1 MKRHIILFIIS
12 FLLVGGGLCT
22 FTYFNIKKQETST
35 KINDYG
41 LLNHYFKN
49 KEIPNDCNLFVYSG
63 ETYKIQGITLKLLS
77 YIFDGHQ
84 AKCVF
89 SVFGENKK
97 DVEEFGIDTG
107 GEEEIRNCN
116 LLSPREL
123 GRAEEEMVKGI
134 KYIYWDNA
142 YRPNEDK
149 VIHLKFGSAEEN
161 LHTFYLKE
169 TTDKISFQG
178 IDYKIMVSPIGMYA
192 FGSGL
197 PHEVSLEQENG
208 ETKELLKDWKPASKK
223 LYLFSEFVNDE
234 MCGSYYGFRK
244 IITVKDKKI
253 IAR

>member
-123 GRAEEEMVKGI
+123 GRA
-134 KYIYWDNA
+134 
-142 YRPNEDK
+142 
-149 VIHLKFGSAEEN
+149 
-161 LHTFYLKE
+161 YLP
-169 TTDKISFQG
+169 S
-178 IDYKIMVSPIGMYA
+178 
-192 FGSGL
+192 
-197 PHEVSLEQENG
+197 VSLDSSGICTDPTILNLSNILALSSRMRG
-208 ETKELLKDWKPASKK
+208 RILS
-223 LYLFSEFVNDE
+223 FVVDNL
-234 MCGSYYGFRK
+234 
-244 IITVKDKKI
+244 
-253 IAR
+253 